1 MLSSRQSKVPAVR
14 VPRRRPIA
22 SSEARERRW
31 MPEVRRLAI
40 GGEG

>member
-1 MLSSRQSKVPAVR
+1 VREVR
-14 VPRRRPIA
+14 VPMRRPIA

-31 MPEVRRLAI
+31 MPDVRRLAI